1 MTGST
6 VAGRSRGVLYARTV
20 TDDSVVDDAVLDDAV
35 LDDQQDEATPDGSAP
50 DGDAFRVEFVPG
62 VTPDKWRRTWL
73 QRLPDV
79 ALDLA
84 PVEQAE
90 AVAHLR
96 DGSASMALVRLPVDR
111 DGLHVIPLYEEVPV
125 VVVAKEHL
133 VAAFEEVNVA
143 DLAGEVLVQGPEEV
157 PEWAAVATAEARA
170 GSAAMPPMTT
180 KQAVSV
186 VASGSG
192 VVVVPMSVARLHH
205 RKDVVHRPVTGVA
218 PSRVGLAWRVDDDD
232 PRLEEFIGI
241 VRGRT
246 ERSSRG
252 AGAGADGDAKV
263 GSDAKAGGRHTDAKK
278 QDARKPGAK
287 QGARQGRALP
297 QRGGAPRRRSG
308 SGGSGSGAG
317 GKGGSRRKGRR

>member
-1 MTGST
+1 M
-6 VAGRSRGVLYARTV
+6 
-20 TDDSVVDDAVLDDAV
+20 TDDAVVDDQPDEAAPGEAAPGEAAPREAAPRESAPREAAP
-35 LDDQQDEATPDGSAP
+35 DEATP

-84 PVEQAE
+84 PVEQVE
-90 AVAHLR
+90 AVSHLR

-125 VVVAKEHL
+125 VVVAKEHV
-133 VAAFEEVNVA
+133 VAAFEEVDVA
-143 DLAGEVLVQGPEEV
+143 DLAGEVLVQDPGAV
-157 PEWAAVATAEARA
+157 PEWTAVATAEARER
-170 GSAAMPPMTT
+170 STAMPAMTV

-192 VVVVPMSVARLHH
+192 IVVVPMSVARLHH

-252 AGAGADGDAKV
+252 AAAGADGDAR
-263 GSDAKAGGRHTDAKK
+263 AGGRHTESKKQDAKK
-278 QDARKPGAK
+278 QDARKQGAK
-287 QGARQGRALP
+287 QDRGRALP
-297 QRGGAPRRRSG
+297 QRGGAPRRRAG
-308 SGGSGSGAG
+308 SGGSGAG